1 MRHQSDFE
9 AIVMGVSTGGTQALR
24 MIIPNLPSTFPLPI
38 VIVQHLH
45 PHSYSYFIED
55 FRQHSNL
62 IVEQAEEKIK
72 ILPGHVYI
80 APSNYH
86 LLVECER
93 TFSLSV
99 DEPVNFARP
108 SIDVLFETA
117 AEVYKEK
124 LIGII
129 LTGASKDGS
138 AGVRKI
144 KKNGGFVI
152 VQDPDSAQIETMP
165 RAAMNATD
173 ADLVIPL
180 EEMVPALLRVSGM
193 L

>member
-1 MRHQSDFE
+1 
-9 AIVMGVSTGGTQALR
+9 MGVSAGGTKALR

-38 VIVQHLH
+38 VIVQHVH
-45 PHSYSYFIED
+45 PHSENYFVEELKKC
-55 FRQHSNL
+55 SNL
-62 IVEQAEEKIK
+62 IVEQAGDKIK
-72 ILPGHVYI
+72 LLPGHVYV

-86 LLVECER
+86 LLLECDR
-93 TFSLSV
+93 TLSLSV

-117 AEVYKEK
+117 AEVFREK

-144 KKNGGFVI
+144 KRNGGFVI
-152 VQDPDSAQIETMP
+152 VQDPDSAQVETMP
-165 RAAMNATD
+165 RAAINAID
-173 ADLVIPL
+173 VDLVIPL
-180 EEMVPALLRVSGM
+180 EEIVPALLRLTGM

>member
-1 MRHQSDFE
+1 MKHLLDFE
-9 AIVMGVSTGGTQALR
+9 AIVMGVSAGGTKALR

-38 VIVQHLH
+38 VIVQHVH
-45 PHSYSYFIED
+45 PHSENYFVEELKKC
-55 FRQHSNL
+55 SNL
-62 IVEQAEEKIK
+62 IVEQAGDKIK
-72 ILPGHVYI
+72 LLPGHVYV

-86 LLVECER
+86 LLLECDR
-93 TFSLSV
+93 TLSLSV

-117 AEVYKEK
+117 AEVFREK

-144 KKNGGFVI
+144 KRNGGFVI
-152 VQDPDSAQIETMP
+152 VQDPDSAQVETMP
-165 RAAMNATD
+165 RAAINAID
-173 ADLVIPL
+173 VDLVIPL
-180 EEMVPALLRVSGM
+180 EEIVPALLRLTGM

>member
-1 MRHQSDFE
+1 MKHQSDFE
-9 AIVMGVSTGGTQALR
+9 AIVLGVSTGGTKALR

-45 PHSYSYFIED
+45 PHSDSYFVED
-55 FRQHSNL
+55 FRQCSNL
-62 IVEQAEEKIK
+62 IVEQAEEKVG

-86 LLVECER
+86 LLLECER
-93 TFSLSV
+93 TLSLSV

-108 SIDVLFETA
+108 SIDVLFDTA
-117 AEVYKEK
+117 AEVFREK

-129 LTGASKDGS
+129 LTGAGKDGS

-152 VQDPDSAQIETMP
+152 VQNLDSAQVETMP
-165 RAAMNATD
+165 RAAMNAID
-173 ADLVIPL
+173 VDLVIPL
-180 EEMVPALLRVSGM
+180 EEMVPTLLRLTGM